1 MKKKITLRTIKPY
14 LFLIPIFSLL
24 IIFKYIPFGMA
35 IEKSFFNWN
44 GANMNEFIGFQN
56 FVEAFQDKIFLE
68 SIKKAFVVMVVQVLI
83 VITVPLITAELLYAV
98 KSTRAQYVVRTAFTF
113 PMVVPSVV
121 IILLW
126 KWILNGDTG
135 VLNAFLKGIGL
146 SSLAQPW
153 LGSAKTALGSILA
166 VGFPWLGMV
175 SLGGMPFLLYFGA
188 LQSIPRDLF
197 EAADLDG
204 VNLFQRIRC
213 IDLPM
218 LASQIKL
225 MVGGGAASLYDRLE
239 DVQFFEEEVRTAVHA
254 AENAGTY
261 VMVHVYVPEGIR
273 QAIRAGVKSIE
284 HGHLIDEETMK
295 MIADNGVWLS
305 MQPFTAD
312 DNTYPSEE
320 QQRKH
325 EMIVAGTDNTYKL
338 AKKYGVRLAWGT
350 DLLFNPAKAK
360 DQNRGIAKLARWFSN
375 YEILKMVTRDNAEL
389 LALSGRRN
397 PYPGPLGTIE
407 TDALAD
413 LLLVDGNPLENI
425 ELLTEPEKNFLLI
438 VKDGTIYKRQGV

>member
-1 MKKKITLRTIKPY
+1 MISQTGGHGDFR
-14 LFLIPIFSLL
+14 
-24 IIFKYIPFGMA
+24 
-35 IEKSFFNWN
+35 
-44 GANMNEFIGFQN
+44 
-56 FVEAFQDKIFLE
+56 
-68 SIKKAFVVMVVQVLI
+68 
-83 VITVPLITAELLYAV
+83 AV
-98 KSTRAQYVVRTAFTF
+98 Y
-113 PMVVPSVV
+113 
-121 IILLW
+121 
-126 KWILNGDTG
+126 D
-135 VLNAFLKGIGL
+135 
-146 SSLAQPW
+146 
-153 LGSAKTALGSILA
+153 
-166 VGFPWLGMV
+166 
-175 SLGGMPFLLYFGA
+175 
-188 LQSIPRDLF
+188 IPRPF
-197 EAADLDG
+197 ECCDPTHTEMIGAATIADG
-204 VNLFQRIRC
+204 PDAVAVAARNNLR
-213 IDLPM
+213 LG
-218 LASQIKL
+218 ASQIKL

>member
-1 MKKKITLRTIKPY
+1 MTP
-14 LFLIPIFSLL
+14 
-24 IIFKYIPFGMA
+24 
-35 IEKSFFNWN
+35 
-44 GANMNEFIGFQN
+44 Q
-56 FVEAFQDKIFLE
+56 
-68 SIKKAFVVMVVQVLI
+68 
-83 VITVPLITAELLYAV
+83 
-98 KSTRAQYVVRTAFTF
+98 RTARETK
-113 PMVVPSVV
+113 SIILNNVV
-121 IILLW
+121 IF
-126 KWILNGDTG
+126 NGKEESTVRGSVRIDGNRIRTVSTEPIG
-135 VLNAFLKGIGL
+135 SDRDRPAEVIDGQGKFLMPGLIDAHWHAFLAPNTMMDLMTADESYTQLKAGREAERTLLRGFTTIRDAGGPVFGLKRAIDEGIVAGPRIFP
-146 SSLAQPW
+146 S
-153 LGSAKTALGSILA
+153 GSMISQTGGHGDFRA
-166 VGFPWLGMV
+166 V
-175 SLGGMPFLLYFGA
+175 YD
-188 LQSIPRDLF
+188 IPRPF
-197 EAADLDG
+197 ECCDPTHTEMIGAATIADG
-204 VNLFQRIRC
+204 PDAVAVAARNNLR
-213 IDLPM
+213 LG
-218 LASQIKL
+218 ASQIKL

-312 DNTYPSEE
+312 DNAYPSEE

-325 EMIVAGTDNTYKL
+325 EMIVAGTDNTYKF

-438 VKDGTIYKRQGV
+438 VKDGTICKRQGV

>member
-175 SLGGMPFLLYFGA
+175 SLAECLSCSTLERCSRFRETFL
-188 LQSIPRDLF
+188 R
-197 EAADLDG
+197 
-204 VNLFQRIRC
+204 
-213 IDLPM
+213 
-218 LASQIKL
+218 
-225 MVGGGAASLYDRLE
+225 RLIW
-239 DVQFFEEEVRTAVHA
+239 TA
-254 AENAGTY
+254 
-261 VMVHVYVPEGIR
+261 
-273 QAIRAGVKSIE
+273 
-284 HGHLIDEETMK
+284 
-295 MIADNGVWLS
+295 
-305 MQPFTAD
+305 
-312 DNTYPSEE
+312 
-320 QQRKH
+320 
-325 EMIVAGTDNTYKL
+325 
-338 AKKYGVRLAWGT
+338 
-350 DLLFNPAKAK
+350 
-360 DQNRGIAKLARWFSN
+360 
-375 YEILKMVTRDNAEL
+375 
-389 LALSGRRN
+389 
-397 PYPGPLGTIE
+397 
-407 TDALAD
+407 
-413 LLLVDGNPLENI
+413 
-425 ELLTEPEKNFLLI
+425 
-438 VKDGTIYKRQGV
+438 

>member
-1 MKKKITLRTIKPY
+1 
-14 LFLIPIFSLL
+14 
-24 IIFKYIPFGMA
+24 
-35 IEKSFFNWN
+35 
-44 GANMNEFIGFQN
+44 
-56 FVEAFQDKIFLE
+56 
-68 SIKKAFVVMVVQVLI
+68 
-83 VITVPLITAELLYAV
+83 
-98 KSTRAQYVVRTAFTF
+98 
-113 PMVVPSVV
+113 
-121 IILLW
+121 
-126 KWILNGDTG
+126 
-135 VLNAFLKGIGL
+135 
-146 SSLAQPW
+146 
-153 LGSAKTALGSILA
+153 
-166 VGFPWLGMV
+166 
-175 SLGGMPFLLYFGA
+175 
-188 LQSIPRDLF
+188 
-197 EAADLDG
+197 
-204 VNLFQRIRC
+204 
-213 IDLPM
+213 
-218 LASQIKL
+218 
-225 MVGGGAASLYDRLE
+225 
-239 DVQFFEEEVRTAVHA
+239 
-254 AENAGTY
+254 
-261 VMVHVYVPEGIR
+261 MVHVYVPEGIR

-312 DNTYPSEE
+312 DNAYPSEE

>member
-1 MKKKITLRTIKPY
+1 
-14 LFLIPIFSLL
+14 
-24 IIFKYIPFGMA
+24 
-35 IEKSFFNWN
+35 
-44 GANMNEFIGFQN
+44 
-56 FVEAFQDKIFLE
+56 
-68 SIKKAFVVMVVQVLI
+68 
-83 VITVPLITAELLYAV
+83 
-98 KSTRAQYVVRTAFTF
+98 
-113 PMVVPSVV
+113 
-121 IILLW
+121 
-126 KWILNGDTG
+126 
-135 VLNAFLKGIGL
+135 
-146 SSLAQPW
+146 
-153 LGSAKTALGSILA
+153 
-166 VGFPWLGMV
+166 
-175 SLGGMPFLLYFGA
+175 
-188 LQSIPRDLF
+188 
-197 EAADLDG
+197 
-204 VNLFQRIRC
+204 
-213 IDLPM
+213 
-218 LASQIKL
+218 

-312 DNTYPSEE
+312 DNTYPNEE

-325 EMIVAGTDNTYKL
+325 ETIVAGTDNTYKL

-425 ELLTEPEKNFLLI
+425 ELLTEPGEKLSADRQRRNDIQATGRLRAPDPREAPRTEKIQTGQAHGSTPRKAYRPIIRSGPSSERIPKGNDRRDREEQKADDDPSRFCFVRRCSLNPYSDIRLGVSQRGGRPCAKKAKTFPANI
-438 VKDGTIYKRQGV
+438 QMKNNVKIGDPGDTRLMEE